1 MNIFSRNI
9 PRIIIVEINSK
20 KKDSVDIVWNKKKKI
35 SEKYKKRE
43 REKKEKREKLQ
54 QHLKLCKS
62 KTKFKK

>member
-20 KKDSVDIVWNKKKKI
+20 NKDSVDIVWNKKKI

>member
-20 KKDSVDIVWNKKKKI
+20 NKGSVDIVWFKKI